1 MKDSPS
7 LPTEDTADLQ
17 TVVAALHDRSGPL
30 PTVAPANPCERSP
43 RSNRRAAL
51 GLALVGLLIAGVIQ
65 LLTATPDTRDEPSVD
80 SRAGV
85 VFSNAQTGTCLSWP
99 ADSPD
104 KPSFVQCRDD
114 HMFEVAKAVNMTN
127 FGEPCQ
133 AAVRQYLGPRYDPN
147 SRFTISVLWAGDAE
161 GGRADGRNLLC
172 GLQLLGAEGKPVP
185 FKGEVAGLDQ
195 SKVWPAGTCLGLDP
209 ATNRST
215 EFTVD
220 CATAHAVEVT
230 GSVNLA
236 DRFPG
241 GLPPG
246 PEQDAFVRDECTR
259 ATEAYVAPAPM
270 QTTGLVLNYGTV
282 AQASWDAGSR
292 QVFCGLVSPAEQGLR
307 PLVGSVRGTTAGD
320 QAVAPPPE
328 APPPPSSSPEP
339 PPPAVVTSTTIASPL
354 PVATQPAPSPTSTTS
369 TTAPSATATPTTTAS
384 SPTSAALPPGQGPP
398 PGPAVEPTE
407 SSGPQPG
414 VIEIPG
420 MAPITLPWLV
430 PPPPPP
436 PPAPAA

>member
-43 RSNRRAAL
+43 HSNRRAAL

-65 LLTATPDTRDEPSVD
+65 LLTATPDTRGEPSGD

-85 VFSNAQTGTCLSWP
+85 VFSNAQSGTCLSWP

-161 GGRADGRNLLC
+161 GRQADGRNLLC
-172 GLQLLGAEGKPVP
+172 GLQLLGAEGKPVA
-185 FKGEVAGLDQ
+185 FKGQVATLDQ

-215 EFTVD
+215 EFPVE
-220 CATAHAVEVT
+220 CAAAHAVEVT

-241 GLPPG
+241 GVPPG

-270 QTTGLVLNYGTV
+270 QTTGLVLNYGTI
-282 AQASWDAGSR
+282 APASWDAGSR

-307 PLVGSVRGTTAGD
+307 PLVGSVRGTSAGD
-320 QAVAPPPE
+320 QAVVAPPE
-328 APPPPSSSPEP
+328 APPPPPPSSPPEP
-339 PPPAVVTSTTIASPL
+339 PPPAVVTSTTIAPPE
-354 PVATQPAPSPTSTTS
+354 PVATQPPRSPTSTAPS
-369 TTAPSATATPTTTAS
+369 PAPSATATPTTTAS

-398 PGPAVEPTE
+398 PGPAIEPTE
-407 SSGPQPG
+407 PPGPQPG

-420 MAPITLPWLV
+420 LPPITLPGFA
-430 PPPPPP
+430 PPPP
-436 PPAPAA
+436 PPAA